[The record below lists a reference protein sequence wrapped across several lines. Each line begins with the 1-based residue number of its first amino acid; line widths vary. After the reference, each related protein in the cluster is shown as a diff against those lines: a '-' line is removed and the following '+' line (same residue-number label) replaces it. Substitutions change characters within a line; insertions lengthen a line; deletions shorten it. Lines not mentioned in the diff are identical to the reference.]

1 MAALTQLI
9 DSGLTF
15 EAENDQLIVAPADR
29 LNDDLRRAVKDN
41 KPVILCV
48 LRHGISLVE
57 LRELA
62 GSDWSAIENEPDMLE
77 TFAHAVATRR
87 MRESGQVP
95 PSYTAI
101 TQCEHCGPVWIWPG
115 CPPQIQACPWC
126 WNRLKNLP
134 MPSAATVGQ

>member
-15 EAENDQLIVAPADR
+15 EAENDQLIVTPADR
-29 LNDDLRRAVKDN
+29 LNDDLRQAVKDN
-41 KPVILCV
+41 RPVILCV

-87 MRESGQVP
+87 SPLGFQSPLRFFRATIP
-95 PSYTAI
+95 ALL
-101 TQCEHCGPVWIWPG
+101 
-115 CPPQIQACPWC
+115 
-126 WNRLKNLP
+126 NRLPEP
-134 MPSAATVGQ
+134 MFILCRLYD